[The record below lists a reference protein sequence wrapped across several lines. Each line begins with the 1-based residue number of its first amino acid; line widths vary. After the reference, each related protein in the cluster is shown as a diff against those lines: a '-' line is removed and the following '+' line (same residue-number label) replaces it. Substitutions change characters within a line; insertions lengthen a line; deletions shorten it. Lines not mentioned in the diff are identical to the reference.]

1 MKIRRRNFLQIAGG
15 TAGAIL
21 TNTFASPLS
30 SNAQGKSPKIVIGYP
45 AVTPALPLYLALE
58 KGYFKRLGLNVE
70 AIAFANPQQDVEGI
84 IAGQIQAAGNGVSSG
99 NLAIG
104 EDKSPDHFKIICSN
118 SSNTKFVLEQ
128 FVVAKDSPIQQI
140 NELNG
145 KKVCSGLGPQNVAL
159 AKAILAK
166 NGYPNAQIVPLSFDK
181 HIAALTS
188 GEVDA
193 AYTLEPIGTV
203 GRVENK
209 TRTIEAG
216 VVSKYILGDPLA
228 PWFGGSAAISTKF
241 LSEYPEV
248 AKKFI
253 TAYRMGVMEVRR
265 SPLVSRRYLQR
276 YTQIKSALTRQV
288 PLPDYRMFDEF
299 TAQDVDY
306 FQQFFDFLTSEKV
319 LTRKVEVLPLLLRQG
334 FTLPHLN

>member
-1 MKIRRRNFLQIAGG
+1 MKMQRRHFLQIAGG
-15 TAGAIL
+15 TAGAVL
-21 TNTFASPLS
+21 TDTLINPWN

-58 KGYFKRLGLNVE
+58 KGYFKRLGLDVE
-70 AIAFANPQQDVEGI
+70 AIAFANPQQVVEGI
-84 IAGQIQAAGNGVSSG
+84 IAGKIQAAGNGVSSG

-104 EDKSPDHFKIICSN
+104 EDKSPGYFKIICSN

-145 KKVCSGLGPQNVAL
+145 QKVCSGLGPQNVAL

-166 NGYPNAQIVPLSFDK
+166 NGCPDAQIVPLSFDK

-188 GEVDA
+188 GEVAA
-193 AYTLEPIGTV
+193 AYTLEPVGTV

-209 TRTIEAG
+209 TRTLEAG

-228 PWFGGSAAISTKF
+228 PWFGGSAAISTNF
-241 LSEYPEV
+241 LSEYPDV
-248 AKKFI
+248 AQKFI
-253 TAYRMGVMEVRR
+253 TAYRRGVMEVRR
-265 SPLVSRRYLQR
+265 SPLISRRYLQR
-276 YTQIKSALTRQV
+276 YTQIQPELTRQV

-299 TAQDVDY
+299 STEDVNY

-319 LTRKVEVLPLLLRQG
+319 LTRKVDVLPLLLRKDAI
-334 FTLPHLN
+334 

>member
-1 MKIRRRNFLQIAGG
+1 MRIRRRNFLQLVGG
-15 TAGAIL
+15 TTGAIFTNAL
-21 TNTFASPLS
+21 T

-58 KGYFKRLGLNVE
+58 KGYFTKMGLDVE
-70 AIAFANPQQDVEGI
+70 AIAFANPQEVVEGI
-84 IAGQIQAAGNGVSSG
+84 IKGKIQAAGNGVSSG

-104 EDKSPDHFKIICSN
+104 EDKSPGFFKIICSN

-128 FVVAKDSPIQQI
+128 FVVTKNSEIKQI
-140 NELNG
+140 SELNG
-145 KKVCSGLGPQNVAL
+145 KKVCSGLGPQNIAL

-181 HIAALTS
+181 HIAALES
-188 GEVDA
+188 GEVDG

-203 GRVENK
+203 GRSEGK
-209 TRTIEAG
+209 TRTLEAG

-241 LSEYPEV
+241 LLEYP
-248 AKKFI
+248 AIAQKFI

-265 SPLVSRRYLQR
+265 NPILSRKYLQR
-276 YTQIKSALTRQV
+276 YTKINPALTSRV

-299 TAQDVDY
+299 SPEDVKY
-306 FQQFFDFLTSEKV
+306 FQYFFDFLTSEKV
-319 LTRKVEVLPLLLRQG
+319 LSRKVDVLPLL
-334 FTLPHLN
+334 FPK